1 MTKVFLSSTFKDLT
15 DYRESVQKALRKLGA
30 IDISMEN
37 FGARDERP
45 LAECKR
51 IIRDE
56 SDLFVGIYAH
66 RYGYIPEEEKVSITE
81 SEYEIAGVCKKPR
94 FIFIIDENQPVK
106 RSDIDTGE
114 KAELLDKFKSRVMK
128 EIICDTFTNED
139 NLATKVVASIGRYLS
154 ATKAPLVNSGF
165 QYENVVL
172 ESAYHPAEEISN
184 DWTELRSKIKKDNKN
199 VFLTHL
205 IRPSSNPNQ
214 KFDVS
219 IYLLRQGS
227 DDFSDVEKAEF
238 FFGKYWGNKI
248 FEAKEKNGFIG
259 VATSAYGTF
268 LCICKVTFTDKT
280 FTYLNR
286 YIDFETHRTGGAGF

>member
-1 MTKVFLSSTFKDLT
+1 MTSVFLSSTFIDLT
-15 DYRESVQKALRKLGA
+15 DYREAVQKALRKLGA
-30 IDISMEN
+30 IDVSMEN

-45 LAECKR
+45 LQECKR
-51 IIRDE
+51 IIQNE

-66 RYGYIPEEEKVSITE
+66 RYGYIPDDQEISITE
-81 SEYEIAGVCKKPR
+81 SEYDIAGICKKPR

-106 RSDIDTGE
+106 PSFFDTG
-114 KAELLDKFKSRVMK
+114 KKSDLLGKFKSRVMK

-154 ATKAPLVNSGF
+154 ATKAPVVNAGVPVNDIGF
-165 QYENVVL
+165 D
-172 ESAYHPAEEISN
+172 SAYNPAAEIPN
-184 DWTELRSKIKKDNKN
+184 DWTKLRGKIKDENRN
-199 VFLTHL
+199 IFLTHL
-205 IRPSSNPNQ
+205 IRPSSKPNQ

-248 FEAKEKNGFIG
+248 FEAREKDGFIG

-268 LCICKVTFTDKT
+268 LCICKVTFTDGNSI
-280 FTYLNR
+280 YLNR
-286 YIDFETHRTGGAGF
+286 YIDFESHRTGGTGF